1 MTSPA
6 PTSSDR
12 GAGAWTSRP
21 PLSRAAIA
29 RLVQLAGLFNVLS
42 AVVPTGHG
50 RMAAMLEFV
59 PAAGILSAR
68 SATAAVGVLLVYL
81 GAGLRRGKHRAWQL
95 AVVLAGAG
103 VVLHL
108 LKGLDFDAATV
119 SGALLAMLI
128 AVRGR
133 FHAVADPRSRWRA
146 LTALLGFAATGFALG
161 LVEIGVRADRLVGAP
176 GVSQWI
182 RESAYGLLGI
192 SGPLHFA
199 RPLAAEAV
207 SITTGTFGLLAVVAA
222 AVLLLQSGVRRTVR
236 TEVDDQQLRDLLCQY
251 GGNDSLG
258 YFALR
263 ADKALIWAPS
273 GKAVIAYRVVRGVSL
288 AAGDPIGVEAAWPEA
303 IAAWLADCT
312 AHGWTPAVLGC
323 GRTGGTAYRRSGLDV
338 IELGDEA
345 VVDAATFTLQGRPM
359 RGVRQAVN
367 RVQRAGY
374 TCTALRQRDVAPG
387 DLTAALHASDA
398 FRDGTVERGFSMALS
413 RLGDPRD
420 SDCVLV
426 LARDA
431 EGRLRGM
438 LQFVPWGAD
447 GLSLDLMRGDRT
459 ADNGLTELM
468 VVTAIEAAP
477 TLGVRRLSLNF
488 AVLRSVFARAEE
500 LGAGPVLRLW
510 HRALQ
515 GVSKLWQIESLY
527 RANAKYQPTWQPRYL
542 CFPTARDLPRI
553 AFAALTAEAFLPGP
567 SNHTVV
573 AMPPAAPRPSPQPPV
588 PPAPGDRPPY
598 PQVPGA
604 GLGSRHRPRHP
615 DRAASIGKFR

>member
-6 PTSSDR
+6 W
-12 GAGAWTSRP
+12 ASRP
-21 PLSRAAIA
+21 PLSRAAVA
-29 RLVQLAGLFNVLS
+29 RLVQLAGVFNVLS
-42 AVVPTGHG
+42 AIVPTGHG
-50 RMAAMLEFV
+50 RMSGLLEFV
-59 PAAGILSAR
+59 PAAGILSAHA
-68 SATAAVGVLLVYL
+68 ATAAVGVLLIYL

-108 LKGLDFDAATV
+108 LKGLDFDAAAV
-119 SGALLAMLI
+119 SAALLVMLI

-133 FHAVADPRSRWRA
+133 FHAIPDPRSRWRA
-146 LTALLGFAATGFALG
+146 LAALAGFAATGFVLG
-161 LVEIGVRADRLVGAP
+161 LVEIAVRADRLVGAP
-176 GVSQWI
+176 GVTQWI
-182 RESAYGLLGI
+182 RESALGLLGI
-192 SGPLHFA
+192 TGPLHFA

-222 AVLLLQSGVRRTVR
+222 AVLLLQSGGHRATRSAA
-236 TEVDDQQLRDLLCQY
+236 DDQRLRDLLDQY

-273 GKAVIAYRVVRGVSL
+273 GKAVVAYRVVHGVSL

-303 IAAWLADCT
+303 IAAWLADCS

-323 GRTGGTAYRRSGLDV
+323 GKAGGTAYRRSGLDV

-345 VVDAATFTLQGRPM
+345 VVDADAFSLDGRPM

-367 RVQRAGY
+367 RVRRAGY
-374 TCTALRQRDVAPG
+374 TCSAVRQRDLPPADLPG
-387 DLTAALHASDA
+387 VLHAADA
-398 FRDGTVERGFSMALS
+398 FRDGGVERGFSMALS

-420 SDCVLV
+420 GDCLLV
-426 LARDA
+426 LARDEQA
-431 EGRLRGM
+431 RLRGI

-477 TLGVRRLSLNF
+477 ALGVHRLSLNF

-500 LGAGPVLRLW
+500 LGAGPALRLW
-510 HRALQ
+510 HRVLQ
-515 GVSKLWQIESLY
+515 MFSRLWQIESLY
-527 RANAKYQPTWQPRYL
+527 RANAKYRPAWQPRYL

-553 AFAALTAEAFLPGP
+553 AFAALTAEAFLPSRAP
-567 SNHTVV
+567 VPENDPAVDAVV
-573 AMPPAAPRPSPQPPV
+573 AAA
-588 PPAPGDRPPY
+588 
-598 PQVPGA
+598 
-604 GLGSRHRPRHP
+604 
-615 DRAASIGKFR
+615 